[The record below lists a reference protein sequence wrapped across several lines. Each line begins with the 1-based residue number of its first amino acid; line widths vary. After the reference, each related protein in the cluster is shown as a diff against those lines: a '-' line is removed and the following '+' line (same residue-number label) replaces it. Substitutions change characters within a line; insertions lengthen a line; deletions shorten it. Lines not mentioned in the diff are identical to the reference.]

1 MNRQQALKYD
11 EQLSKELQDCAKN
24 SGMDETVGKNIVEN
38 FIEFLPEDDIRE
50 MISLNHDPVVYS
62 IRNVRLDMKNA
73 ILAGLEFAASINR
86 PEGVFNYVQLLI
98 VSILFIRNVARRELN
113 GVEAQIVYFLHINDA
128 YESGIREEKFVSDMQ
143 EWYKQRENGNLE
155 KEKIEENIKFLYK
168 MKVVD
173 IINEVIYLKEKVWGT
188 LK

>member
-1 MNRQQALKYD
+1 
-11 EQLSKELQDCAKN
+11 
-24 SGMDETVGKNIVEN
+24 
-38 FIEFLPEDDIRE
+38 
-50 MISLNHDPVVYS
+50 
-62 IRNVRLDMKNA
+62 MKNA

-155 KEKIEENIKFLYK
+155 KEKIEENINFLYK